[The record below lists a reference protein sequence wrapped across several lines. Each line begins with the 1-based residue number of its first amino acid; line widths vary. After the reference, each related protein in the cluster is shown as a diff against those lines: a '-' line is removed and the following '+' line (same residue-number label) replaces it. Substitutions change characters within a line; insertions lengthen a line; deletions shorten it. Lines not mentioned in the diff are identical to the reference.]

1 MEKSGDLAAFATA
14 ICWTVSALFFEKA
27 SRKLGALAVNFYK
40 VLIASFL
47 LVAAAWIIRG
57 HPFPVDA
64 SPRAWLYLSISG
76 FIGFVIADYF
86 LFNAYIL
93 IGSRITVIFQ
103 ALTPVFTA
111 FLAFAILGERMRPER
126 LVGMSLVVM
135 GILLVVLSRQRP
147 RQGAGGETTGKV
159 AAGSV
164 AAGKPAWRGGKGAA
178 HPAKGYVF
186 AFLASVF
193 QATGLIFSK
202 IGLGSYNAI
211 SGTQIRILTAII
223 GFALQALLL
232 GKCRAVMRDPLRD
245 KATMRS
251 VFGGAIFGPFLGVSF
266 SLFALQHT
274 NAGAASTL
282 MALTPILIIPPSIL
296 ILKQKVRALEV
307 AGALLAVCG
316 AALFFML

>member
-1 MEKSGDLAAFATA
+1 MEKSGELAAFATA
-14 ICWTVSALFFEKA
+14 LCWTVSALLFEGA

-47 LVAAAWIIRG
+47 LVAAALILRG
-57 HPFPVDA
+57 QAFPLDA
-64 SPRAWLYLSISG
+64 SPRAWLYLAVSG

-103 ALTPVFTA
+103 ALTPLFTA
-111 FLAFAILGERMRPER
+111 FLAFAVLGERMRPER
-126 LVGMSLVVM
+126 LIGMSFVIA
-135 GILLVVLSRQRP
+135 GILLVVLSRQRSG
-147 RQGAGGETTGKV
+147 QGS
-159 AAGSV
+159 AAHGAQSRNL
-164 AAGKPAWRGGKGAA
+164 AHPGNSSAHPAKSFA

-186 AFLASVF
+186 AFFASVF

-202 IGLGSYNAI
+202 IGLGDYSAI
-211 SGTQIRILTAII
+211 AGTQIRILTAIL

-232 GKCRAVMRDPLRD
+232 GKCQSVMREPLRH
-245 KATMRS
+245 AGTMR
-251 VFGGAIFGPFLGVSF
+251 FIFAGAIFGPFLGVSF
-266 SLFALQHT
+266 SLFALQNT

-296 ILKQKVRALEV
+296 ILKQKVHGLEL
-307 AGALLAVCG
+307 AGAILAVCG
-316 AALFFML
+316 AALFFLL